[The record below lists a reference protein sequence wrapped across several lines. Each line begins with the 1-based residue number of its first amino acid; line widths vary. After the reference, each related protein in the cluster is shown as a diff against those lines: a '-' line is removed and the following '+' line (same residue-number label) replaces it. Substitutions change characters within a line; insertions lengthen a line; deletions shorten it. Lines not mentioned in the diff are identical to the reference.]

1 MGWCCS
7 QRTGTETRFECLIA
21 IRHSQGVVFLF
32 FFLMNNQC
40 SNVLW
45 GFERGMIL
53 HWCLIRNSSEEFNWG
68 NLNGSIPTVNGF
80 MPSVKKNF
88 RVNFWKKY
96 RVHICVLLW
105 TMYCLAWRLEKVVG
119 CVKAGKTAT
128 ERSESDTW
136 ETSEGSI
143 IHSYT
148 RVIELHSDAQ
158 FSPHWGQISRA
169 SIEMWWH
176 EQWQREKSFSSSIIW
191 PKTLEIGCCGRA
203 PFVAM
208 SSCGVT
214 SSALSLAC
222 GQSSSTHSLH
232 IKAVFK

>member
-1 MGWCCS
+1 MDSCP
-7 QRTGTETRFECLIA
+7 
-21 IRHSQGVVFLF
+21 
-32 FFLMNNQC
+32 
-40 SNVLW
+40 LW
-45 GFERGMIL
+45 
-53 HWCLIRNSSEEFNWG
+53 
-68 NLNGSIPTVNGF
+68 
-80 MPSVKKNF
+80 KKKF

-96 RVHICVLLW
+96 EVHIWVLLW

-128 ERSESDTW
+128 EGSERDTW
-136 ETSEGSI
+136 ETSEGSM

-158 FSPHWGQISRA
+158 FSPHRGQISIA

-176 EQWQREKSFSSSIIW
+176 EQWPWEKSFSSSIIW
-191 PKTLEIGCCGRA
+191 PKTLKIGCCGRA
-203 PFVAM
+203 LFVAM
-208 SSCGVT
+208 PSCGVT

-222 GQSSSTHSLH
+222 DQSSSAHSLH